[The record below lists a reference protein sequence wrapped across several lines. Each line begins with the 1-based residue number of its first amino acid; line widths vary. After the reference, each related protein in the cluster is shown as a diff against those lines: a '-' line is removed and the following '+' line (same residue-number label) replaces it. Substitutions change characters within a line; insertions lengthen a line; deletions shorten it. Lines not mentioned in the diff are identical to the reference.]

1 MKQKRAFSKTLL
13 IQESVLLWIM
23 TLVFLY
29 LAYMSIDM
37 GYTGS
42 LPWLSAMVSFPW
54 AAYAVSAGFYYSKSK
69 AENTVGGITYESA
82 FKQTVN
88 STQEILTVD
97 KIDTSTK
104 EPENATTSSI
114 ISTDN
119 QEKTYYDLQEYKNS
133 DFESSLKNASPAKEY
148 TGEDMDVISKQDID
162 IRGAI

>member
-104 EPENATTSSI
+104 EPENATISST

>member
-82 FKQTVN
+82 FKSSNAAADV
-88 STQEILTVD
+88 LTVD
-97 KIDTSTK
+97 KIDGGSPVSADELDGGIPVSAGTEKVTQDVYESGTSIDK
-104 EPENATTSSI
+104 FPEMRNGTV
-114 ISTDN
+114 N
-119 QEKTYYDLQEYKNS
+119 YD
-133 DFESSLKNASPAKEY
+133 SLNVDPW
-148 TGEDMDVISKQDID
+148 GPI
-162 IRGAI
+162 

>member
-82 FKQTVN
+82 FKSSNAAANV
-88 STQEILTVD
+88 LTVD
-97 KIDTSTK
+97 KIDGGIPVTAEAK
-104 EPENATTSSI
+104 KAYNKATQTI
-114 ISTDN
+114 KN
-119 QEKTYYDLQEYKNS
+119 VQEDVYESGTTIEKYPDMKNGTVNYD
-133 DFESSLKNASPAKEY
+133 SLNVDPW
-148 TGEDMDVISKQDID
+148 GPI
-162 IRGAI
+162 

>member
-23 TLVFLY
+23 TLVFLF

-88 STQEILTVD
+88 SAQDVLTVD
-97 KIDTSTK
+97 KIDTSDKQKTI
-104 EPENATTSSI
+104 NTN
-114 ISTDN
+114 ISDTEEFT
-119 QEKTYYDLQEYKNS
+119 QEKTYYNDQEYKNS
-133 DFESSLKNASPAKEY
+133 DFESSLKNTSPAKEY
-148 TGEDMDVISKQDID
+148 TGEDMDVVSKQNID
-162 IRGAI
+162 IQGPI